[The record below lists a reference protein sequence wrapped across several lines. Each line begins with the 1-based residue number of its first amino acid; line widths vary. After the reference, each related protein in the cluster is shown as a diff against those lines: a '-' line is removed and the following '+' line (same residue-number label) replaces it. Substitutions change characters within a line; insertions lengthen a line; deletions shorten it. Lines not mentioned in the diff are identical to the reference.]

1 MTDNKIEKFFDG
13 CAKNWDCGED
23 RTDEIRA
30 LIAHA
35 GESAGGLYGA
45 RILDV
50 ACGTGV
56 VTGILHGL
64 SGKKVVGV
72 DVSGKMI
79 EIAKRKYAGE
89 GFAEFLHADFYEMN
103 EDRKFDV
110 IVVYNAYPHFLD
122 EGKFAKKAS
131 ALLLDG
137 GRLLIIHSL
146 SREKLNSH
154 HKMHADGVSRPLL
167 SPLKEALKLGAHF
180 ETVVAEEGD
189 YYILA
194 MKKRRK

>member
-13 CAKNWDCGED
+13 CALNWDCGED

-35 GESAGGLYGA
+35 GEVAGGFCGA

-56 VTGILHGL
+56 VTGILHKM

-79 EIAKRKYAGE
+79 EIAKRKYADDGL
-89 GFAEFLHADFYEMN
+89 AEFLHADFYEMS

-122 EGKFAKKAS
+122 EERFAKKAS
-131 ALLLDG
+131 ELLFEG

-154 HKMHADGVSRPLL
+154 HKAHADGVSRPLL
-167 SPLKEALKLGAHF
+167 SPFEEASKLGAHF
-180 ETVVAEEGD
+180 ETVAAEEGD
-189 YYILA
+189 YYLLA